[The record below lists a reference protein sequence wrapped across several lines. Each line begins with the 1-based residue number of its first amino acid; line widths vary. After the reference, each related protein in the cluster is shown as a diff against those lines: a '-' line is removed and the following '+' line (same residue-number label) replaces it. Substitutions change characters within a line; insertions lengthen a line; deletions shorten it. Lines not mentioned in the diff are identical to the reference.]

1 MQSKNVLFIRP
12 GLSLLVIPNWLS
24 QQESDDLVIDLLNC
38 LDWSQGAIR
47 LFGRNIDEP
56 RITSW
61 CGDVPYTYSNR
72 ELVPKPWP
80 INLVKIRDAL
90 DHLLTYHEIQTQHG
104 LNHCLLN
111 YYRAGTD
118 SMGWH
123 RDNEPELGR
132 HPVVVSLSLGEPRR
146 FRLKSRI
153 NEAIPPLTF
162 DLGHGDLLV
171 MYGTTQEYWE
181 HALVK
186 TKKIVGGR
194 MNLTFRSVGIV

>member
-90 DHLLTYHEIQTQHG
+90 DHLLTATKF
-104 LNHCLLN
+104 
-111 YYRAGTD
+111 
-118 SMGWH
+118 
-123 RDNEPELGR
+123 
-132 HPVVVSLSLGEPRR
+132 RR
-146 FRLKSRI
+146 
-153 NEAIPPLTF
+153 NT
-162 DLGHGDLLV
+162 V
-171 MYGTTQEYWE
+171 
-181 HALVK
+181 
-186 TKKIVGGR
+186 
-194 MNLTFRSVGIV
+194 

>member
-24 QQESDDLVIDLLNC
+24 QQDSDDLVIDLLNS

-90 DHLLTYHEIQTQHG
+90 DHLLTCHEIQTQHG

-111 YYRAGTD
+111 YYRSGSD

-123 RDNEPELGR
+123 RDNEQ
-132 HPVVVSLSLGEPRR
+132 SLG
-146 FRLKSRI
+146 
-153 NEAIPPLTF
+153 
-162 DLGHGDLLV
+162 
-171 MYGTTQEYWE
+171 
-181 HALVK
+181 
-186 TKKIVGGR
+186 
-194 MNLTFRSVGIV
+194 GILCLSHCP